1 MQSFL
6 ATSHV
11 SSVYFSLLVH
21 ILVES
26 KRTYG
31 LITEALQN
39 YSGSIA
45 HDHLFGHPRAAPSS
59 RKLYLCHE
67 LDNKRYTYSD
77 TFSPTP
83 SKRRDCVKIAPKI
96 HPWFLSPNWIF
107 SLCRVKATALRCT
120 ATLGSGGFL
129 SKCKSI
135 RSLLPLST
143 HSGARR
149 ADVLSDPFPPFQS
162 LKDRTL
168 EMWMHVISCSAS
180 GFLATQPTPFLI

>member
-1 MQSFL
+1 MHSFL

-21 ILVES
+21 IFVES

-59 RKLYLCHE
+59 RKLYLCHK
-67 LDNKRYTYSD
+67 LDNKRYTL
-77 TFSPTP
+77 TLFSPTP

-107 SLCRVKATALRCT
+107 CLRRAKANALRCT

-135 RSLLPLST
+135 SSLLALST
-143 HSGARR
+143 HSGAWR
-149 ADVLSDPFPPFQS
+149 AGVLSDPFLLSSP
-162 LKDRTL
+162 
-168 EMWMHVISCSAS
+168 
-180 GFLATQPTPFLI
+180 